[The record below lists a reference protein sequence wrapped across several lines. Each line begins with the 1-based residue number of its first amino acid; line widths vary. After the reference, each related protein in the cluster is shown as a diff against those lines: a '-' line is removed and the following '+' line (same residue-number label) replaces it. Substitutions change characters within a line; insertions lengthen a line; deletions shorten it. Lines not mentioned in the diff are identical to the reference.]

1 MKPGIKINTCNMAA
15 TTKKQQM
22 QVTIFNELSFTDI
35 YIYIYTYMRK
45 LIYIYIFHTH
55 VRVYFYPTHSR
66 TCIYNIYIQ
75 YW

>member
-1 MKPGIKINTCNMAA
+1 
-15 TTKKQQM
+15 M

-35 YIYIYTYMRK
+35 YIYMRK
-45 LIYIYIFHTH
+45 LIYIYVFHTH
-55 VRVYFYPTHSR
+55 VRVYFYPTPSR